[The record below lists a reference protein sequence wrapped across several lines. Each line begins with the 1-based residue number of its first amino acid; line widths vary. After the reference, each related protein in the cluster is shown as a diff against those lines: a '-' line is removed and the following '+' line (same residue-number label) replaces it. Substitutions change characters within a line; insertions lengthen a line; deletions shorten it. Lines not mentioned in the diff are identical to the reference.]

1 VSSRVFHW
9 AAENE
14 CKDIVDEPATAQAKE
29 ETAHSLTAREVGAL
43 TTLKT
48 FASSPWKG
56 TKMMVVHLA
65 PTHFIRELLGMS
77 GLKKGSVGAVGE

>member
-1 VSSRVFHW
+1 
-9 AAENE
+9 
-14 CKDIVDEPATAQAKE
+14 VDEPATAQAKE
-29 ETAHSLTAREVGAL
+29 ETAHSLTAIEVGAL

-65 PTHFIRELLGMS
+65 RTHLIRELLGMS
-77 GLKKGSVGAVGE
+77 GYEQMSEQILECMLAGQEQIMAKMKA